1 MTEKYM
7 KIVLG
12 HAYVKAARRSLWESQ
27 KKAKFRTE
35 KNKKKNKYDKKT
47 RVLSEN

>member
-1 MTEKYM
+1 MLMWKLLVDHCENHK
-7 KIVLG
+7 
-12 HAYVKAARRSLWESQ
+12 

-35 KNKKKNKYDKKT
+35 KNDKQNKYDKKT